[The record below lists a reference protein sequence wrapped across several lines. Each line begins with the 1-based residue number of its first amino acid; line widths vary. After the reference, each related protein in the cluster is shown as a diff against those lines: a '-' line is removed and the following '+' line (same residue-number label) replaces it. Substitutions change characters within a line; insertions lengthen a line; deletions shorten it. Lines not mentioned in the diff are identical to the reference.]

1 MEIANYRIFGKL
13 FRGKAGNLNGNSPI
27 KHVYKVTGQFTLVIA
42 GNNVESN
49 GNSSLKLDRNGPRYI
64 LSPPPPLSSS
74 LPNSLFPSREEAE
87 DYAENRVLQILV
99 SKSNNVFRASL

>member
-1 MEIANYRIFGKL
+1 MGIANYRIFGKL

-64 LSPPPPLSSS
+64 LSPLPLSSS

>member
-1 MEIANYRIFGKL
+1 MGIANYRIFGKL
-13 FRGKAGNLNGNSPI
+13 FRGEAGNLNGNSPI

-64 LSPPPPLSSS
+64 LSPPSPPCLRRCRIRSSPQGRS
-74 LPNSLFPSREEAE
+74 GGLRGESCITNSCFEI
-87 DYAENRVLQILV
+87 Q
-99 SKSNNVFRASL
+99 

>member
-1 MEIANYRIFGKL
+1 MGIANYRIFGKL

-64 LSPPPPLSSS
+64 LSPPPLLVFVVAEFALSLKGGSGGLRGES
-74 LPNSLFPSREEAE
+74 CITNSCFEI
-87 DYAENRVLQILV
+87 Q
-99 SKSNNVFRASL
+99 

>member
-1 MEIANYRIFGKL
+1 MGIANYRIFGKL
-13 FRGKAGNLNGNSPI
+13 FHGKAGNLNGNSPI

-64 LSPPPPLSSS
+64 LSPPPLVFVVAEFALPLKG
-74 LPNSLFPSREEAE
+74 EAE